1 MTISDLIARL
11 TKLHKDG
18 IVNSRAQVI
27 LNTGETHPYFEIVV
41 VGSDVELRKTDIWDN
56 HNRVKPEPMKLGGE

>member
-1 MTISDLIARL
+1 
-11 TKLHKDG
+11 
-18 IVNSRAQVI
+18 VI

-41 VGSDVELRKTDIWDN
+41 VGSDVELRRTDIWDN